1 MQEDPNNKARRASS
15 TMYENLNNNAMGTT
29 INVKGFEQK

>member
-15 TMYENLNNNAMGTT
+15 TMQENLNSNAMGTT
-29 INVKGFEQK
+29 INVKGL